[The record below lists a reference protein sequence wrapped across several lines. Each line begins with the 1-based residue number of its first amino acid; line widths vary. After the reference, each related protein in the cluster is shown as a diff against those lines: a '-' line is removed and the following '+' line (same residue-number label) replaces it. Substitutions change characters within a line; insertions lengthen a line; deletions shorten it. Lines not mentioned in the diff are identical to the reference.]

1 MNLDYSDR
9 VALRSFSSVEWV
21 NRTLT
26 ADEVGGGELELSARM
41 ASLNSLINLGLVTP
55 VKGGYTLTYKGIQ
68 EWENLKKSWIDGSK
82 TSTEPQQS

>member
-41 ASLNSLINLGLVTP
+41 ASLNSLINLGLVAP

-68 EWENLKKSWIDGSK
+68 EWEKLQRSWVD
-82 TSTEPQQS
+82 EPRTLRERPQ